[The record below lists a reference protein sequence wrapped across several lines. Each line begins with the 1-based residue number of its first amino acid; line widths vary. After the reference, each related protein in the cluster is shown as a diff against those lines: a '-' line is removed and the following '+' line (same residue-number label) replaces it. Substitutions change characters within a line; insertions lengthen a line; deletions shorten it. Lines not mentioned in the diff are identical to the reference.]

1 MTPEQEKVLARA
13 CAMVKRSCS
22 EFKRVVLHL
31 APDGQEDTVDYEVHG
46 KVKVKENK

>member
-1 MTPEQEKVLARA
+1 MTPEQEQVLARA

-31 APDGQEDTVDYEVHG
+31 DPHGQKDTVDYEVHG
-46 KVKVKENK
+46 KVKVKENQ